1 MTKKLVKQT
10 IDNLEQI
17 KKIRLEEIGMISEL
31 IEDEIVITIN
41 NMIDVLNFTYF
52 KK

>member
-41 NMIDVLNFTYF
+41 NMIDVLNFTYL